1 MANTIFYSLAALVRK
16 ILFCHSK
23 IKFIS
28 SRHRVISSLYRRLDL
43 LHSLIFLL
51 TFFLNY
57 LHPSFYTC
65 MNQWRIQGRG
75 LGGLGPRSL
84 PPPLLYL
91 DLTKK
96 IFWETVPSPPS
107 PLPSPLISRSG
118 SGTVNLATVSM
129 DRMALRSPV
138 QYPLASQQTS
148 VGVRLSRIEKWMRD
162 NRTPTDVCGEAKYP
176 SAVW

>member
-1 MANTIFYSLAALVRK
+1 MAKTIFYSLAALVRK

-28 SRHRVISSLYRRLDL
+28 SHHRVISSLYRRLDL

-75 LGGLGPRSL
+75 PGVGLGPRSP
-84 PPPLLYL
+84 PPPLLFLDQTEKNVLGDRLLSPRPLSPYL
-91 DLTKK
+91 KVWILHC
-96 IFWETVPSPPS
+96 EHSYS
-107 PLPSPLISRSG
+107 
-118 SGTVNLATVSM
+118 VN
-129 DRMALRSPV
+129 
-138 QYPLASQQTS
+138 
-148 VGVRLSRIEKWMRD
+148 G
-162 NRTPTDVCGEAKYP
+162 
-176 SAVW
+176 

>member
-1 MANTIFYSLAALVRK
+1 MANTIFYSLTALVRK

-65 MNQWRIQGRG
+65 MNQWWVQGRG
-75 LGGLGPRSL
+75 PGVGRTWAPVPLLPRSYFWTKL
-84 PPPLLYL
+84 EKFFGRPSPLPPPPPLLSPYPKVWIRHREHSYSINGWNGITFSSPVSL
-91 DLTKK
+91 SSVFMYVVFELP
-96 IFWETVPSPPS
+96 FFSPPMCRR
-107 PLPSPLISRSG
+107 P
-118 SGTVNLATVSM
+118 
-129 DRMALRSPV
+129 
-138 QYPLASQQTS
+138 
-148 VGVRLSRIEKWMRD
+148 K
-162 NRTPTDVCGEAKYP
+162 
-176 SAVW
+176 

>member
-23 IKFIS
+23 IKFIC

-75 LGGLGPRSL
+75 PGGPGPPFPSSPALIFGPNWKKFLGDR
-84 PPPLLYL
+84 PLSPL
-91 DLTKK
+91 
-96 IFWETVPSPPS
+96 PSP
-107 PLPSPLISRSG
+107 PLPSPLISKSG
-118 SGTVNLATVSM
+118 SGTVNIATVSM

-138 QYPLASQQTS
+138 QYP
-148 VGVRLSRIEKWMRD
+148 
-162 NRTPTDVCGEAKYP
+162 